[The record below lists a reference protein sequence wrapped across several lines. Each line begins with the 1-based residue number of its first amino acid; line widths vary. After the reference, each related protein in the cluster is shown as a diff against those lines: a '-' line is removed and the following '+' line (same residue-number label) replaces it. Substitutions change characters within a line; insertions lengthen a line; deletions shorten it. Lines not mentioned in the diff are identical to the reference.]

1 MGTPTYPRRT
11 IARVKKAVRDLHFVA
26 YYQCSEEWVNDCM
39 HDYADRAI
47 VYILASKHEGQEYIL
62 YAGKTK
68 TQYTRFIKHSS
79 HYEYDTIYLFE
90 CAPELLDKCEAAVIK
105 ALCPLFNQHHNPEA
119 ERYRTLLGIHNEAE
133 QRVKDIR
140 RYLDRY
146 VRYKKLGVYGFALP
160 VELYAVLEKVAE
172 TRDCS
177 CSVFVQQLLEKALQ
191 KETGTQ
197 LSKGEPPKEKTN
209 MVSAREYGQIHGKSR
224 EQVKSYLIQQNRLP
238 GIKIGRDWILPKDA
252 RFPEDMREASSRQD

>member
-62 YAGKTK
+62 YVGKTQA
-68 TQYTRFIKHSS
+68 QYTRFIKHSS

-105 ALCPLFNQHHNPEA
+105 ALWP
-119 ERYRTLLGIHNEAE
+119 
-133 QRVKDIR
+133 
-140 RYLDRY
+140 
-146 VRYKKLGVYGFALP
+146 
-160 VELYAVLEKVAE
+160 
-172 TRDCS
+172 
-177 CSVFVQQLLEKALQ
+177 SVQPASQSGSRALQ
-191 KETGTQ
+191 NAVGYQQRGGTEWNER
-197 LSKGEPPKEKTN
+197 K
-209 MVSAREYGQIHGKSR
+209 
-224 EQVKSYLIQQNRLP
+224 
-238 GIKIGRDWILPKDA
+238 
-252 RFPEDMREASSRQD
+252 